1 MDSSTFTKL
10 GIFKE
15 LDEGLMNIRESNRRL
30 SLTQEKWHQSLIRNF
45 AKIVSHYN
53 FQQNYPLEH
62 AVLLLKE
69 VFW

>member
-30 SLTQEKWHQSLIRNF
+30 SLTQEK
-45 AKIVSHYN
+45 
-53 FQQNYPLEH
+53 
-62 AVLLLKE
+62 
-69 VFW
+69 